1 MLEQE
6 GERREKRDEG
16 GKGGGEPRVC
26 EHAPFILK
34 TLEGVWPQVQRSQE
48 PWEA

>member
-16 GKGGGEPRVC
+16 GKERGGD
-26 EHAPFILK
+26 HACVSMHPSF
-34 TLEGVWPQVQRSQE
+34 
-48 PWEA
+48 